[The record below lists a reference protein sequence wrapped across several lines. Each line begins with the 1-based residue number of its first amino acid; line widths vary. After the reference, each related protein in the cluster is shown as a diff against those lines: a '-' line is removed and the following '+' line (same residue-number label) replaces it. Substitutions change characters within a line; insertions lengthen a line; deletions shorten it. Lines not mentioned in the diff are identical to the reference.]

1 MTKMKKVLGAIA
13 TLIGLII
20 GAGVL
25 GLPYVFVQAG
35 FFTGVVV
42 IILLG
47 ILVVLMNLY
56 LGEIT
61 LRTKGIHQIPGY
73 VEKYLGKKGKF
84 FISLGLMLSVYGAL
98 TGYLIGEG
106 QAWGAILGV
115 NPIYPMLIFFV
126 LMSIIVFKGLKLI
139 ESLEFYFNI
148 IVIGVLIAISIISFF
163 YMEPTNYTGFDA
175 SKLLIPYGVALFALA
190 GSAAIPDLKVEL
202 GKDVKHLKKV
212 ILIGSLVPLFLYL
225 LFATAVVGVTGSNTS
240 EVATIAL
247 GESIGT
253 YMHFMGNFLAI
264 FTMAT
269 SFMLLGLAL
278 VWMYH
283 FDYKMKKIFAWGLTL
298 IFPLAIALSGFAS
311 FVQVLAI
318 TGIFAGGIDG
328 IMIILTHRA
337 AQKKSERK
345 PEYSLKNHLWL
356 SVLLILVYS
365 FGMLYTLYTLFF

>member
-1 MTKMKKVLGAIA
+1 MSKVAKAIA

-35 FFTGVVV
+35 FLTGVVV
-42 IILLG
+42 LTILGLF
-47 ILVVLMNLY
+47 VVLMNLY

-84 FISLGLMLSVYGAL
+84 VMSIALMISVYGAL
-98 TGYLIGEG
+98 TGYLLGEG
-106 QAWGAILGV
+106 QAWSAIFGV
-115 NPIYPMLIFFV
+115 NPIYPMLIFFI

-139 ESLEFYFNI
+139 ENLEFYFNM
-148 IVIGVLIAISIISFF
+148 IVVGVLVLISIISLFF
-163 YMEPTNYTGFDA
+163 MSPANYTGFKV
-175 SKLLIPYGVALFALA
+175 SNILVPYGVALFALA

-202 GKDVKHLKKV
+202 GKETNQLKKV
-212 ILIGSLVPLFLYL
+212 ILIGSIVPLILYL
-225 LFATAVVGVTGSNTS
+225 LFATAVVGATGLNTS
-240 EVATIAL
+240 EVATVAL
-247 GESIGT
+247 GEFLGA
-253 YMHFMGNFLAI
+253 YMIFMGNFLAI

-269 SFMLLGLAL
+269 SFMLLALAL

-298 IFPLAIALSGFAS
+298 IFPLAIALSGFTS

-318 TGIFAGGIDG
+318 TGTFAGGLEG

-345 PEYSLKNHLWL
+345 PEYKIKNY
-356 SVLLILVYS
+356 LLLTILMIAVYV
-365 FGMLYTLYTLFF
+365 FGMLYTLYTLFV